1 MHRHLYLGYCC
12 IVDLQKPLHFEQIS
26 ELVGISKQEVSD
38 LNPQYVKDIIP
49 GNANKTYILRIP
61 YNYTN
66 AFVDK
71 EKEIYTYKDS
81 IFFNPIVF
89 NETKARVSNNETITH
104 KVKRGETLGRIAQK
118 YGVRNVELEI
128 LLFLYHSPCGDTA
141 KDIVEEKN
149 LSKAH
154 ISKSVDNLRAKG
166 FVVLT
171 EDENDRRKR
180 HIELTEKAVEAA
192 KNMMEVHNECKEV
205 VMRYVTDE
213 EKELMN
219 QIMQKMLRSLDEELQ
234 K

>member
-1 MHRHLYLGYCC
+1 MRDSLINTCGMKMRKLL
-12 IVDLQKPLHFEQIS
+12 DKKS
-26 ELVGISKQEVSD
+26 E
-38 LNPQYVKDIIP
+38 
-49 GNANKTYILRIP
+49 
-61 YNYTN
+61 
-66 AFVDK
+66 
-71 EKEIYTYKDS
+71 
-81 IFFNPIVF
+81 VF
-89 NETKARVSNNETITH
+89 
-104 KVKRGETLGRIAQK
+104 AQK

-166 FVVLT
+166 FVVCT

-192 KNMMEVHNECKEV
+192 KNMLEVHNECKEV

>member
-1 MHRHLYLGYCC
+1 MRDSLINTCGMKMRKLL
-12 IVDLQKPLHFEQIS
+12 DKKS
-26 ELVGISKQEVSD
+26 E
-38 LNPQYVKDIIP
+38 
-49 GNANKTYILRIP
+49 
-61 YNYTN
+61 
-66 AFVDK
+66 
-71 EKEIYTYKDS
+71 
-81 IFFNPIVF
+81 VF
-89 NETKARVSNNETITH
+89 
-104 KVKRGETLGRIAQK
+104 AQK
-118 YGVRNVELEI
+118 YGVRNVDWRFFYFYIIHHVVIQQKI
-128 LLFLYHSPCGDTA
+128 LWW
-141 KDIVEEKN
+141 KKN

>member
-1 MHRHLYLGYCC
+1 MRDSLINTCGMKMRKLL
-12 IVDLQKPLHFEQIS
+12 DKKS
-26 ELVGISKQEVSD
+26 E
-38 LNPQYVKDIIP
+38 
-49 GNANKTYILRIP
+49 
-61 YNYTN
+61 
-66 AFVDK
+66 
-71 EKEIYTYKDS
+71 
-81 IFFNPIVF
+81 VF
-89 NETKARVSNNETITH
+89 
-104 KVKRGETLGRIAQK
+104 AQK

-180 HIELTEKAVEAA
+180 HIELTQKAEEAA
-192 KNMMEVHNECKEV
+192 KEMLEIHNDCRRII
-205 VMRYVTDE
+205 MRYVTE
-213 EKELMN
+213 EENTVMDCV
-219 QIMQKMLRSLDEELQ
+219 MQKMLRSLDEELQ

>member
-1 MHRHLYLGYCC
+1 MR
-12 IVDLQKPLHFEQIS
+12 
-26 ELVGISKQEVSD
+26 
-38 LNPQYVKDIIP
+38 
-49 GNANKTYILRIP
+49 
-61 YNYTN
+61 
-66 AFVDK
+66 
-71 EKEIYTYKDS
+71 DS
-81 IFFNPIVF
+81 IINICGMKMRKLLDKKSEVL
-89 NETKARVSNNETITH
+89 S
-104 KVKRGETLGRIAQK
+104 QK

-180 HIELTEKAVEAA
+180 HIELTQKAEEAA
-192 KNMMEVHNECKEV
+192 KEMLEIHNECKRII
-205 VMRYVTDE
+205 MRYVTEE
-213 EKELMN
+213 EKEVMN
-219 QIMQKMLRSLDEELQ
+219 RVMEKMLASLDEELQ

>member
-1 MHRHLYLGYCC
+1 MRDSLINTCGMKMRKLL
-12 IVDLQKPLHFEQIS
+12 DKKS
-26 ELVGISKQEVSD
+26 E
-38 LNPQYVKDIIP
+38 
-49 GNANKTYILRIP
+49 
-61 YNYTN
+61 
-66 AFVDK
+66 
-71 EKEIYTYKDS
+71 
-81 IFFNPIVF
+81 VF
-89 NETKARVSNNETITH
+89 
-104 KVKRGETLGRIAQK
+104 AQK

-128 LLFLYHSPCGDTA
+128 LLFLYHSLCGDTA

-154 ISKSVDNLRAKG
+154 ISK

>member
-1 MHRHLYLGYCC
+1 MRDSMINICGMNMRKLLE
-12 IVDLQKPLHFEQIS
+12 KKS
-26 ELVGISKQEVSD
+26 EVLV
-38 LNPQYVKDIIP
+38 
-49 GNANKTYILRIP
+49 
-61 YNYTN
+61 
-66 AFVDK
+66 
-71 EKEIYTYKDS
+71 
-81 IFFNPIVF
+81 
-89 NETKARVSNNETITH
+89 
-104 KVKRGETLGRIAQK
+104 QK

-180 HIELTEKAVEAA
+180 HIELTQKAEEAA
-192 KNMMEVHNECKEV
+192 KEMLEVHNDCKRII
-205 VMRYVTDE
+205 MRYVTEE
-213 EKELMN
+213 EKAVMDRV
-219 QIMQKMLRSLDEELQ
+219 MQKMLRSLDEKLQ

>member
-1 MHRHLYLGYCC
+1 MRDSLINTCGMKMRKL
-12 IVDLQKPLHFEQIS
+12 LEKKS
-26 ELVGISKQEVSD
+26 EVLV
-38 LNPQYVKDIIP
+38 
-49 GNANKTYILRIP
+49 
-61 YNYTN
+61 
-66 AFVDK
+66 
-71 EKEIYTYKDS
+71 
-81 IFFNPIVF
+81 
-89 NETKARVSNNETITH
+89 
-104 KVKRGETLGRIAQK
+104 QK

-180 HIELTEKAVEAA
+180 HIELTQKAEEAA
-192 KNMMEVHNECKEV
+192 KEMLEIHNDCRRII
-205 VMRYVTDE
+205 MRYVTEE
-213 EKELMN
+213 EKAVMDRV
-219 QIMQKMLRSLDEELQ
+219 MQKMLRSLDEELQ